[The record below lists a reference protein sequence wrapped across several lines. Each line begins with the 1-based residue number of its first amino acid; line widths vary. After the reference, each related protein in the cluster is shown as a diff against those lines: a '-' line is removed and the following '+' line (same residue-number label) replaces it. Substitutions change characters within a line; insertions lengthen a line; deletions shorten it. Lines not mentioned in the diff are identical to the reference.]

1 MTLEAPVA
9 LEAPSGPEVALE
21 MHDIGMRFGEQWVLR
36 NVDFNVRKG
45 SIHALVGHNGA
56 GKSTLMKIAL
66 GGYSPTEGRVRIGG
80 RPLTFSRPAE
90 ARELGLGMVLQER
103 SLIRTLNG
111 LDNIFLNAEHVT
123 QLGIVRYRREREE
136 AGELCQRLGISRSV
150 LNRTIAEMSPVQQ
163 ELVEIAKALRLG
175 REVLI
180 LDEPTAPLAEREI
193 TVLFRALRNLAASG
207 TGIVL
212 VTHHLAEVFA
222 ISDEVTALRE
232 GSVTLSKP
240 TAQTNLGAVI
250 EAMLGR
256 SLLEAGRGV
265 AAELDAD
272 QPAVIE
278 SRVPALETRA
288 LAVAPKLHD
297 VSFKLYPGEI
307 LGVAGLAG
315 SGRTTLMRTLFGDIR
330 PTGGE
335 VLLFGLAYQPRA
347 PADAIA
353 KSVYLIPEDRGRFG
367 LLLTASITEN
377 TILSIMQKLVSG
389 FFLRMREGNRLTRRM
404 MRALGVRARG
414 PAQIAGELSGGNQQ
428 KIVLAKALAA
438 DADILLLDEPT
449 FGVDVGAARD
459 LIQYVRQLVEN
470 GKAVL
475 WVTSDLLELLEVADR
490 VMVVVDGTAPRIIHR
505 GETTFNEP
513 GLIRAM
519 QRGTYVRQ
527 PQLAVEGVGA

>member
-1 MTLEAPVA
+1 MN
-9 LEAPSGPEVALE
+9 PEVPSPPELALD
-21 MHDIGMRFGEQWVLR
+21 MQGIGMRFGEQWVLR

-66 GGYSPTEGRVRIGG
+66 GGYAPTEGSVRIGG
-80 RPLTFSRPAE
+80 NPLTFSRPAE
-90 ARELGLGMVLQER
+90 ARDLGLGMVLQER

-111 LDNIFLNAEHVT
+111 LDNIFLNAEHT
-123 QLGIVRYRREREE
+123 NRAGIVRRGQELEE
-136 AGELCQRLGISRSV
+136 AGELCRRLGISKSV

-180 LDEPTAPLAEREI
+180 LDEPTAPLTEREI
-193 TVLFRALRNLAASG
+193 ATLFRAMRNVADSG

-222 ISDEVTALRE
+222 ISDEVTTLRE
-232 GSVTLSKP
+232 GAVTLSTK
-240 TAQTNLGAVI
+240 TADTNIDAVI

-256 SLLEAGRGV
+256 SLLATGRAV
-265 AAELDAD
+265 AAEADAD
-272 QPAVIE
+272 KTAAIE
-278 SRVPALETRA
+278 SRVPALETQS
-288 LAVAPKLHD
+288 LEVAPKLHD

-330 PTGGE
+330 PTSGQI
-335 VLLFGLAYQPRA
+335 LLRGARFEPRA
-347 PADAIA
+347 PADAIK
-353 KSVYLIPEDRGRFG
+353 KSVYLIPEERGRFG
-367 LLLTASITEN
+367 LVLTASITEN
-377 TILSIMQKLVSG
+377 TILSIMQKLRRGV
-389 FFLRMREGNRLTRRM
+389 FLRMQAGRVLTRRM
-404 MRALGVRARG
+404 MRTLGVRARG
-414 PAQIAGELSGGNQQ
+414 PQQIVGELSGGNQQ
-428 KIVLAKALAA
+428 KVVLAKALAA
-438 DADILLLDEPT
+438 DADVLLLDEPT

-459 LIQYVRQLVEN
+459 LIQYVRGLAQQ

-490 VMVVVDGTAPRIIHR
+490 VMVVVDGTAPRIIRR
-505 GETTFNEP
+505 GDSSFTEA
-513 GLIRAM
+513 GLVRAM
-519 QRGTYVRQ
+519 QRGTTQGQR
-527 PQLAVEGVGA
+527 PLTVEAHGA

>member
-1 MTLEAPVA
+1 MNLET
-9 LEAPSGPEVALE
+9 PSGPEFALD
-21 MHDIGMRFGEQWVLR
+21 MRDIGMRFGEQWVLR
-36 NVDFNVRKG
+36 NVDFSVRKG

-66 GGYSPTEGRVRIGG
+66 GGYAPTEGSVRIGG
-80 RPLTFSRPAE
+80 NQLTFSRPAE
-90 ARELGLGMVLQER
+90 ARDLGLGMVLQER

-111 LDNIFLNAEHVT
+111 LDNIFLNAEHT
-123 QLGIVRYRREREE
+123 NRAGIVRRGQELEE
-136 AGELCQRLGISRSV
+136 AGELCRRLGISRSV
-150 LNRTIAEMSPVQQ
+150 LNRSIAEMSPVQQ

-193 TVLFRALRNLAASG
+193 AVLFRAMRNLADSG

-222 ISDEVTALRE
+222 ISDEVTTLRE
-232 GSVTLSKP
+232 GAVTLSMP
-240 TAQTNLGAVI
+240 TAQTDMNAVI

-256 SLLEAGRGV
+256 SLLEAGREA
-265 AAELDAD
+265 AAEVDAD
-272 QPAVIE
+272 NAADIE
-278 SRVPALETRA
+278 SRAPALEARG
-288 LAVAPKLHD
+288 LAVVPKLHD
-297 VSFKLYPGEI
+297 ISFKLYPGEI

-330 PTGGE
+330 PSGGE
-335 VLLFGLAYQPRA
+335 MFLSGTRYQPGA
-347 PADAIA
+347 PADAIR
-353 KSVYLIPEDRGRFG
+353 KSVYLIPEERARFG
-367 LLLTASITEN
+367 LVITASITEN
-377 TILSIMQKLVSG
+377 TILSIMQKLVRG
-389 FFLRMREGNRLTRRM
+389 FFLRMREGRRLTRQMMRM
-404 MRALGVRARG
+404 MGVRARG
-414 PAQIAGELSGGNQQ
+414 PQQIVGELSGGNQQ

-438 DADILLLDEPT
+438 DADVLLLDEPT

-459 LIQYVRQLVEN
+459 LIQYVRGLVEN

-505 GETTFNEP
+505 GESSFNEA
-513 GLIRAM
+513 GLVRAM
-519 QRGTYVRQ
+519 QRGIDQSQRQ
-527 PQLAVEGVGA
+527 MAVEARGA